1 MIPSINDDKIQ
12 KILWA
17 PGKRSEE
24 WKSDLERFEKGDVT
38 LTRKSAGESS
48 IKAVQRLLFFLG
60 YSTSSTGAFAID
72 GDFGRGTNRA
82 VAQFRFEHG
91 MTRQDFRK
99 TLCYA
104 CNWQNARSTITTIPD
119 VRLTVNTLEKML
131 DSTIQAIENNEVM
144 CGSFKEA
151 VYHLNNVHK
160 RALLNCRQIF
170 ERYGTLVDRAVTG
183 LANQRNINIRPE
195 WILSIMRQ
203 ETGGV
208 VRPRFEQHL
217 LTRYDRKEPGT
228 DFVELRY
235 RSMSFGLGQ
244 ILGVNYKR
252 VGAASARAMFVSPLD
267 EQVLFIARF
276 LAHKP
281 SVASVVSR
289 KNPSEQDFHTVAKY
303 YNGPGYAKHHY
314 HERIARW
321 FREFRD
327 IL

>member
-1 MIPSINDDKIQ
+1 MIPAISDKKIQ
-12 KILWA
+12 EILWA
-17 PGKRSEE
+17 PGKRGEE
-24 WKSDLERFEKGDVT
+24 WKSDLERFEKGDLT

-91 MTRQDFRK
+91 MTRQDFRQ
-99 TLCYA
+99 TLCYD
-104 CNWQNARSTITTIPD
+104 CNWQNARSNITIIPD
-119 VRLTVNTLEKML
+119 VRLTVKTLEAML
-131 DSTIQAIENNEVM
+131 DSTFRAIEHNGVM

-151 VYHLNNVHK
+151 VYHLNNVHQRSWFDCK
-160 RALLNCRQIF
+160 QLF
-170 ERYGTLVDRAVTG
+170 ERYGTLVDRAITG

-195 WILSIMRQ
+195 WVLAIIRQ

-217 LTRYDRKEPGT
+217 LTRYDRKNPGA
-228 DFVELRY
+228 DFVELRF

-244 ILGVNYKR
+244 ILGVNYKK
-252 VGAASARAMFVSPLD
+252 VGAASARAMFVSPID

-276 LAHKP
+276 LAP
-281 SVASVVSR
+281 LGSVVSG
-289 KNPSEQDFHTVAKY
+289 KNPSEQDFHDVAKY

>member
-1 MIPSINDDKIQ
+1 MIQAIKDPKIQ

-17 PGKRSEE
+17 PGKRDEE
-24 WKSDLERFEKGDVT
+24 WKSDLERFERGDVT

-48 IKAVQRLLFFLG
+48 IEAVQRLLFFLG

-91 MTRQDFRK
+91 MTGKGFRQI
-99 TLCYA
+99 LCYD
-104 CNWQNARSTITTIPD
+104 CNWRNARANITTIPD
-119 VRLTVNTLEKML
+119 VRLTVKTLETML
-131 DSTIQAIENNEVM
+131 EKTKRVTEKNEVM

-151 VYHLNNVHK
+151 VYHLNNVHQRSWFSCK
-160 RALLNCRQIF
+160 KLF

-183 LANQRNINIRPE
+183 LANEQNLNIRPE
-195 WILSIMRQ
+195 WVLAIMKQ

-217 LTRYDRKEPGT
+217 LTRYDRRDPGA

-244 ILGVNYKR
+244 ILGVNYKK

-276 LAHKP
+276 LAP
-281 SVASVVSR
+281 LRSVVSR

-314 HERIARW
+314 HERIVRW
-321 FREFRD
+321 FREFRT

>member
-1 MIPSINDDKIQ
+1 MIQAIKDPKIQ

-17 PGKRSEE
+17 PGTRGEE
-24 WKSDLERFEKGDVT
+24 WKSDLERFKKGDVT
-38 LTRKSAGESS
+38 LTRKSAGELS

-99 TLCYA
+99 TLCYD
-104 CNWQNARSTITTIPD
+104 CSWQTARSKITIIPD
-119 VRLTVNTLEKML
+119 VRLTVKTLETML
-131 DSTIQAIENNEVM
+131 DSTLRAIEKNEVM
-144 CGSFKEA
+144 CGSFTEA

-160 RALLNCRQIF
+160 RALLNCREIF
-170 ERYGTLVDRAVTG
+170 KRYGTLVDRAVTG
-183 LANQRNINIRPE
+183 LANQRNINVRPE
-195 WILSIMRQ
+195 WVLSIMRQ

-217 LTRYDRKEPGT
+217 LTRYDGKDPGA

-276 LAHKP
+276 LAHNR
-281 SVASVVSR
+281 SVASVVAR

-303 YNGPGYAKHHY
+303 YNGSGYAKHHY

-321 FREFRD
+321 FREFRA

>member
-1 MIPSINDDKIQ
+1 MIPAINDKKIQ
-12 KILWA
+12 QILWA
-17 PGKRSEE
+17 PEKRDEE
-24 WKSDLERFEKGDVT
+24 WKSDLDRFESGDVS

-60 YSTSSTGAFAID
+60 YSTSSSGAFAID

-91 MTRQDFRK
+91 MTKRDFRQ
-99 TLCYA
+99 TLCYD
-104 CNWQNARSTITTIPD
+104 CNWQNARTNITAIPD
-119 VRLTVNTLEKML
+119 VRLTVKTLETML
-131 DSTIQAIENNEVM
+131 DSTVRAIEGNDVM
-144 CGSFKEA
+144 CGSFEEA
-151 VYHLNNVHK
+151 VYHLNSVDLRSWFSCK
-160 RALLNCRQIF
+160 QLV
-170 ERYGTLVDRAVTG
+170 ERYGILVDRAVIE
-183 LANQRNINIRPE
+183 LANERNINIRPE
-195 WILSIMRQ
+195 WVLAIMRQ

-217 LTRYDRKEPGT
+217 LTRYDRRDPGA

-244 ILGVNYKR
+244 ILGVNYKK
-252 VGAASARAMFVSPLD
+252 VAAASARAMFVSPLD

-276 LAHKP
+276 LAP
-281 SVASVVSR
+281 LGSVVSR
-289 KNPSEQDFHTVAKY
+289 KKPSEQDFRDVAKY

-321 FREFRD
+321 FREFRS